1 MADEQNRQ
9 QDQQQSRQQRS
20 GPFQRSTMY
29 NLTIGVIAFLFAFA
43 QFQMQ
48 HWWLTS
54 AFALFGVMYLFQIA
68 AARYAPGILKPGSLL
83 LAVPA
88 IILAIIGF
96 VVQLWP
102 PAS

>member
-9 QDQQQSRQQRS
+9 QDQQQHRQQSS
-20 GPFQRSTMY
+20 GPFRRSTGY
-29 NLTIGVIAFLFAFA
+29 NLLISAIAFLFAFA
-43 QFQMQ
+43 QFRMG

-54 AFALFGVMYLFQIA
+54 AFALFGVLYLFQIA
-68 AARYAPGILKPGSLL
+68 AARYAPGMLKPGFLL
-83 LAVPA
+83 LAIPA

-102 PAS
+102 AAS

>member
-1 MADEQNRQ
+1 MTDEQNKQ
-9 QDQQQSRQQRS
+9 QDQR
-20 GPFQRSTMY
+20 GPFRRSNMY
-29 NLTIGVIAFLFAFA
+29 NLTIGVIAFIFAFA

-54 AFALFGVMYLFQIA
+54 AFALFGMMYMFQIA
-68 AARYAPGILKPGSLL
+68 AARYAPGILKPVSLL
-83 LAVPA
+83 LAIPA

-102 PAS
+102 SAS